1 MGYRRFELNVTLRV
15 ALLALSSMLL
25 GIMLVETTYR
35 ATSFLVGLAIL
46 AQVGGLLRAVTKT
59 NREVARFLGA
69 IAHSDFSQTFSQ
81 SGQGSAFDELGASI
95 TQVMDKFR
103 ASRANS
109 EKQADYLNA
118 MLNQVPVALAA
129 VYEDGRVELLNNF
142 AHRLLG
148 PEELSRRTTDGQL
161 IADALR
167 GLTPGTRTLIR
178 VAACSTVGPQQ
189 LTVTATRLI
198 LAGESRLLLSLQN
211 IAGDLEAT
219 EVRAW
224 QDLVRVLT
232 HEMMN
237 SLTPI
242 ASLTR
247 TAQGVLSDLKQK
259 VEGQPELVEEMQDA
273 EMAIDT
279 VARRSNSL
287 LRFVERYRQFTSVPK
302 PQLSR
307 IKVKEI
313 TERLQRLMAP
323 AAESHGVSMEV
334 LVLPPQ
340 LELLADADMVEQ
352 VLINLLKNAVE
363 AMRDMGPPRE
373 GGHRIRLT
381 AHLDEGGHVVI
392 NVGDN
397 GPGIPSEVAEKIFI
411 PFYTTKRDGSGVGL
425 SLARQVMLA
434 HGGSINLTPDPD
446 GGSVF
451 TLRF

>member
-1 MGYRRFELNVTLRV
+1 MGYKRFELNVTVRV

-25 GIMLVETTYR
+25 GIMLVETSFR

-46 AQVGGLLRAVTKT
+46 AQVGGLLRAVTRT

-69 IAHSDFSQTFSQ
+69 IAHSDFTQTFAL
-81 SGQGSAFDELGASI
+81 GRQGAGFEELGTAI
-95 TQVMDKFR
+95 NQVMEKFR
-103 ASRANS
+103 RSRATS
-109 EKQADYLNA
+109 EQQADYLHA
-118 MLNQVPVALAA
+118 MLNHVPVALAA

-161 IADALR
+161 LTDALCK
-167 GLTPGTRTLIR
+167 LAPGSRSLIR
-178 VAACSTVGPQQ
+178 VAAGSSVGPQQ

-198 LAGESRLLLSLQN
+198 LGGESRLLLSLQN

-247 TAQGVLSDLKQK
+247 TAQGVLTDLREKAAD
-259 VEGQPELVEEMQDA
+259 QPELAEEIADA
-273 EMAIDT
+273 EMAVDT
-279 VARRSNSL
+279 VARRSGSL

-307 IKVKEI
+307 MKVKEI

-323 AAESHGVSMEV
+323 AAQDHGIGLEV

-340 LELLADADMVEQ
+340 LELQADTDMVEQ

-363 AMRDMGPPRE
+363 AMRGMEPRR

-411 PFYTTKRDGSGVGL
+411 PFYTTKREGSGVGL

-434 HGGSINLTPDPD
+434 HGGSINMSPDPD
-446 GGSVF
+446 GGTVF

>member
-15 ALLALSSMLL
+15 AVLALSSMLL

-35 ATSFLVGLAIL
+35 ATSFLVALAIL

-81 SGQGSAFDELGASI
+81 LGQGSAFDELGASI

-103 ASRANS
+103 ASRATS
-109 EKQADYLNA
+109 ERQADYLNA
-118 MLNQVPVALAA
+118 MLNHVPVALAA

-148 PEELSRRTTDGQL
+148 PEELSRRTTDGVL

-167 GLTPGTRTLIR
+167 RLSPGTRTLIR
-178 VAACSTVGPQQ
+178 VAAGSSVGPQQ
-189 LTVTATRLI
+189 LTVTATQLI
-198 LAGESRLLLSLQN
+198 LGGESRLLLSLQN

-242 ASLTR
+242 SSLTR
-247 TAQGVLSDLKQK
+247 TAQGVLADLKQK
-259 VEGQPELVEEMQDA
+259 IEGQSDLVEEMQDA

-323 AAESHGVSMEV
+323 AAQSHGVTLEV

-340 LELLADADMVEQ
+340 LELVADADMVEQ

-363 AMRDMGPPRE
+363 AMRDMEPRE
-373 GGHRIRLT
+373 GDHRIRLT

-397 GPGIPSEVAEKIFI
+397 GPGIPSDVAEKIFI

-434 HGGSINLTPDPD
+434 HGGSINLSPDPD

>member
-15 ALLALSSMLL
+15 AMLALSSMLL

-46 AQVGGLLRAVTKT
+46 AQVGGLLRTVTKT

-69 IAHSDFSQTFSQ
+69 IAHSDFSQTFRQ
-81 SGQGSAFDELGASI
+81 LDQGSAFDELGASI

-129 VYEDGRVELLNNF
+129 VYEDNRVELLNNF

-167 GLTPGTRTLIR
+167 SLAPGTRTLIR
-178 VAACSTVGPQQ
+178 VAAGTTVGPQQ

-198 LAGESRLLLSLQN
+198 LGGESRLLLSLQN

-242 ASLTR
+242 SSLTR
-247 TAQGVLSDLKQK
+247 TAQGVLADLKQK
-259 VEGQPELVEEMQDA
+259 VEGKPELVEEMQDA

-323 AAESHGVSMEV
+323 ATESHGVSMEV

-352 VLINLLKNAVE
+352 ILINLLKNAVE
-363 AMRDMGPPRE
+363 AMRDMGEARD

-381 AHLDEGGHVVI
+381 AHLDEGGHVIV

-397 GPGIPSEVAEKIFI
+397 GPGIASDVAEKIFI
-411 PFYTTKRDGSGVGL
+411 PFYTTKREGSGVGL

>member
-1 MGYRRFELNVTLRV
+1 MGSKRFELNVTLRV

-25 GIMLVETTYR
+25 GIMLVATSYR

-46 AQVGGLLRAVTKT
+46 LQVGGLLRTVTKT

-69 IAHSDFSQTFSQ
+69 IAHSDFSQTFR
-81 SGQGSAFDELGASI
+81 QGNQGAAFDELGLAI

-103 ASRANS
+103 DSRANS

-118 MLNQVPVALAA
+118 MLNHVPVGLAA
-129 VYEDGRVELLNNF
+129 VFEDGRVTLLNNF

-161 IADALR
+161 LADVLRALA
-167 GLTPGTRTLIR
+167 PGTRSLIR
-178 VAACSTVGPQQ
+178 VAGGSAVGPQQ
-189 LTVTATRLI
+189 LTVTATKLI
-198 LAGESRLLLSLQN
+198 LGGESRLLLSLQN

-247 TAQGVLSDLKQK
+247 TAQGVLADLKEK
-259 VEGQPELVEEMQDA
+259 VTAQPDLVEEMQDA

-323 AAESHGVSMEV
+323 AADSHGVSLEV

-340 LELLADADMVEQ
+340 LELVADGDMVEQ

-363 AMRDMGPPRE
+363 AMRDAPPRAE
-373 GGHRIRLT
+373 GRCIRLT

-392 NVGDN
+392 SVADN
-397 GPGIPSEVAEKIFI
+397 GPGIPADVAEKIFI

-425 SLARQVMLA
+425 SLARQIMLA
-434 HGGSINLTPDPD
+434 HGGSINLSPDPA

>member
-25 GIMLVETTYR
+25 GIMLVATSYR

-46 AQVGGLLRAVTKT
+46 LQVGGLLRAVTKT

-69 IAHSDFSQTFSQ
+69 VAHSDFSQTFRL
-81 SGQGSAFDELGASI
+81 GNQGAAFEELGQAI

-103 ASRANS
+103 NSRADA

-118 MLNQVPVALAA
+118 MLNHVPVGLAA
-129 VYEDGRVELLNNF
+129 VLEDGRVKLLNNF

-148 PEELSRRTTDGQL
+148 PEETSRRTTDGAQL
-161 IADALR
+161 ADVLR
-167 GLTPGTRTLIR
+167 SLAPGTRTLIR
-178 VAACSTVGPQQ
+178 VAAGSTVGPQQ
-189 LTVTATRLI
+189 LTVTATKLI
-198 LAGESRLLLSLQN
+198 LGGETRLLLSLQN

-247 TAQGVLSDLKQK
+247 TAQGVLSDLKEK
-259 VEGQPELVEEMQDA
+259 VTAQPDLVEEMQDA

-323 AAESHGVSMEV
+323 AAQSHGVSLDV

-340 LELLADADMVEQ
+340 LELVADGDMVEQ

-363 AMRDMGPPRE
+363 AMRDAEPRA
-373 GGHRIRLT
+373 GGRCIRLT
-381 AHLDEGGHVVI
+381 AHLDEGGHVMISVA
-392 NVGDN
+392 DN
-397 GPGIPSEVAEKIFI
+397 GPGIPPDVAEKIFI

-425 SLARQVMLA
+425 SLARQIMLA
-434 HGGSINLTPDPD
+434 HGGSINLSPDPA

>member
-69 IAHSDFSQTFSQ
+69 IAHSDFSQTFRQ
-81 SGQGSAFDELGASI
+81 LDQGSAFDELGASI

-129 VYEDGRVELLNNF
+129 VYEDNRVELLNNF

-167 GLTPGTRTLIR
+167 GLAPGTRTLIR
-178 VAACSTVGPQQ
+178 VAAGSTGGPQQ

-198 LAGESRLLLSLQN
+198 LGGESRLLLSLQN

-242 ASLTR
+242 SSLTR
-247 TAQGVLSDLKQK
+247 TAQGVLADLKEK
-259 VEGQPELVEEMQDA
+259 VAGKPELVDEMQDA

-313 TERLQRLMAP
+313 TERLQRLMTP
-323 AAESHGVSMEV
+323 ATQSHGVAMEV

-363 AMRDMGPPRE
+363 AMRDMGAARE

-381 AHLDEGGHVVI
+381 AHLDEGGHVVV
-392 NVGDN
+392 NVADN
-397 GPGIPSEVAEKIFI
+397 GPGIASDVAEKIFI
-411 PFYTTKRDGSGVGL
+411 PFYTTKREGSGVGL

>member
-15 ALLALSSMLL
+15 AVLALSSMLL
-25 GIMLVETTYR
+25 GIILVETTYR
-35 ATSFLVGLAIL
+35 ATSLVIALAIL
-46 AQVGGLLRAVTKT
+46 AQVGGLLRTVTKT

-69 IAHSDFSQTFSQ
+69 IAHSDFSQTFALV
-81 SGQGSAFDELGASI
+81 GQGSAFDELGSSI

-103 ASRANS
+103 ASRATS
-109 EKQADYLNA
+109 ERQADYLNA
-118 MLNQVPVALAA
+118 MLNHVPVALAA

-148 PEELSRRTTDGQL
+148 PEDLSRRTIEGEL

-167 GLTPGTRTLIR
+167 RLVPGTRTLIR
-178 VAACSTVGPQQ
+178 VAPGSSVGPQQ
-189 LTVTATRLI
+189 LTVTSTQLI
-198 LAGESRLLLSLQN
+198 LGGESRLLLSLQN

-247 TAQGVLSDLKQK
+247 TAQGVLADLKQK
-259 VEGQPELVEEMQDA
+259 AQDQPALVDEMQDA

-287 LRFVERYRQFTSVPK
+287 LRFVERYRQFTAVPK

-307 IKVKEI
+307 LKVKDI

-323 AAESHGVSMEV
+323 AAESHGVALDV

-340 LELLADADMVEQ
+340 LELLVDADMVEQ

-363 AMRDMGPPRE
+363 AMRDVEPRP

-392 NVGDN
+392 SVGDN
-397 GPGIPSEVAEKIFI
+397 GPGIPADIVEKIFI
-411 PFYTTKRDGSGVGL
+411 PFYTTKREGSGVGL
-425 SLARQVMLA
+425 SLARQIMLA
-434 HGGSINLTPDPD
+434 HGGSINLSPDPA

>member
-1 MGYRRFELNVTLRV
+1 MGFKRFELNVTIRV

-35 ATSFLVGLAIL
+35 ATSFLVGVAIL
-46 AQVGGLLRAVTKT
+46 AQVGGLLRVVTKT
-59 NREVARFLGA
+59 NRELARFLGA
-69 IAHSDFSQTFSQ
+69 IAHSDFSQTFALHR
-81 SGQGSAFDELGASI
+81 QGSAFDELGTSF

-103 ASRANS
+103 ASRADS
-109 EKQADYLNA
+109 ERQADYLNA
-118 MLNQVPVALAA
+118 MLNHVPVALAA
-129 VYEDGRVELLNNF
+129 VREDGRVELLNNF

-148 PEELSRRTTDGQL
+148 PEDLSRRTTDGQL
-161 IADALR
+161 LADALR
-167 GLTPGTRTLIR
+167 SLSPGTRTLIR
-178 VAACSTVGPQQ
+178 VAAGSAVGPQQ
-189 LTVTATRLI
+189 LTVTTTQLI
-198 LAGESRLLLSLQN
+198 LGGESRLLLSLQN

-247 TAQGVLSDLKQK
+247 TAQAVLSDLKDK
-259 VEGQPELVEEMQDA
+259 VAGQANLVDEMSDA

-279 VARRSNSL
+279 VARRSDGL
-287 LRFVERYRQFTSVPK
+287 LRFVERYRQFTAVPK
-302 PQLSR
+302 PQVARAKL
-307 IKVKEI
+307 KDI
-313 TERLQRLMAP
+313 TDRLQRLMAP
-323 AAESHGVSMEV
+323 AAQEYGIGMDV

-340 LELLADADMVEQ
+340 LELLADPDMVEQ

-363 AMRDMGPPRE
+363 AMRDVPARDA
-373 GGHRIRLT
+373 GHRIRLT

-397 GPGIPSEVAEKIFI
+397 GPGIPPDVAEKIFI

-434 HGGSINLTPDPD
+434 HGGSINLSPMPD

>member
-1 MGYRRFELNVTLRV
+1 MGSRRFELNVTIRV

-25 GIMLVETTYR
+25 GIMLVETSLR
-35 ATSFLVGLAIL
+35 ATSLLVALAIL
-46 AQVGGLLRAVTKT
+46 AQVGGLLRTVTKT

-69 IAHSDFSQTFSQ
+69 IAHSDFSQTFRQ
-81 SGQGSAFDELGASI
+81 SDQGSAFDELGTAI

-103 ASRANS
+103 ASRASS

-118 MLNQVPVALAA
+118 MLNHAPVALAA
-129 VYEDGRVELLNNF
+129 MFEDGRVELLNNF

-148 PEELSRRTTDGQL
+148 PEELSRRTTDGQFL
-161 IADALR
+161 ADALR
-167 GLTPGTRTLIR
+167 GLAPGTRTLIR
-178 VAACSTVGPQQ
+178 VAAGSSVGPQQ

-198 LAGESRLLLSLQN
+198 LGGESRLLLSLQN

-247 TAQGVLSDLKQK
+247 TAQGVLSDLKEK
-259 VEGQPELVEEMQDA
+259 VAGQADLVDEMQDA

-302 PQLSR
+302 PQLAR

-323 AAESHGVSMEV
+323 AADSHGVSMEV

-363 AMRDMGPPRE
+363 AMRDVQPRT
-373 GGHRIRLT
+373 GGHLIRLT

-397 GPGIPSEVAEKIFI
+397 GPGIPSDVAEKIFI

>member
-1 MGYRRFELNVTLRV
+1 MGYKRFELNVTLRV

-25 GIMLVETTYR
+25 GIMLVATSYR

-46 AQVGGLLRAVTKT
+46 MQVGGLLRTVTKT

-69 IAHSDFSQTFSQ
+69 IAHSDFSQTFR
-81 SGQGSAFDELGASI
+81 QGTQGAAFDELGQSI

-103 ASRANS
+103 DSRANS

-118 MLNQVPVALAA
+118 MLNHVPVGLAA
-129 VYEDGRVELLNNF
+129 VFEDGRVTLLNNF

-148 PEELSRRTTDGQL
+148 PEELSRRTADGQL
-161 IADALR
+161 LADVLR
-167 GLTPGTRTLIR
+167 TLSPGTRSLIR
-178 VAACSTVGPQQ
+178 VAGGSAVGPQQ
-189 LTVTATRLI
+189 LTVTATKLI
-198 LAGESRLLLSLQN
+198 LGGESRLLLSLQN

-247 TAQGVLSDLKQK
+247 TAQGVLADLKEK
-259 VEGQPELVEEMQDA
+259 INAQPDLVEEMQDA

-323 AAESHGVSMEV
+323 AAESHGVSLEV

-340 LELLADADMVEQ
+340 LELVADGDMVEQ

-363 AMRDMGPPRE
+363 AMRDAEPRAQ
-373 GGHRIRLT
+373 GRRIRLT
-381 AHLDEGGHVVI
+381 AHLDEGGHVV
-392 NVGDN
+392 VSVADN
-397 GPGIPSEVAEKIFI
+397 GPGIPADVAEKIFI

-425 SLARQVMLA
+425 SLARQIMLA
-434 HGGSINLTPDPD
+434 HGGSINLSPDPD